1 MMWGRS
7 RKAKGLV
14 ERFVA
19 AINAHDVG
27 AVEALLTEDFTYIDS
42 WREGVRGRDRVMA
55 ALRVLAEIDPDFGI
69 EVDTMQWREPL
80 ILMSGRVNSRQFGM
94 GKRAVWQ
101 ITLRGDRISEYQAW
115 AEGGPPPMAR
125 MLAPG
130 HVEDMSHR
138 AADKP
143 AIGDADQPSPNPS
156 SRSPRSL
163 RQ

>member
-101 ITLRGDRISEYQAW
+101 ITLRGDRISEY
-115 AEGGPPPMAR
+115 
-125 MLAPG
+125 LAPG

-143 AIGDADQPSPNPS
+143 AIGDADQPSPDS
-156 SRSPRSL
+156 ASRSPRSL